1 MADKKIRVCAILVVH
16 DGATWLPE
24 VVAALASQTRKVDQ
38 TIAIDTG
45 SQDVSAKLLSG
56 ARIDFSTIERGDGFG
71 TAVATA
77 VKQLPSLNE
86 NIEEWIWLLH
96 DDCAP
101 APNALEALLAAV
113 ENRPNIAMVGPK
125 LIGWNKRDHL
135 LEAGIS
141 IATQGARIGRAH
153 V

>member
-45 SQDVSAKLLSG
+45 SQDASAKLLSG
-56 ARIDFSTIERGDGFG
+56 ARIDFSSIERGDGFG

-86 NIEEWIWLLH
+86 N
-96 DDCAP
+96 
-101 APNALEALLAAV
+101 
-113 ENRPNIAMVGPK
+113 ENIDN
-125 LIGWNKRDHL
+125 
-135 LEAGIS
+135 E
-141 IATQGARIGRAH
+141 
-153 V
+153 